1 MKEVA
6 ERRQVF
12 SSKRL
17 CFICGKSGHV
27 APKCRSPVKCAKCG
41 SKHHTSLCD
50 KPKPPTVVNPVEDGG
65 NQAGSLMCS
74 QANDGGVVTHPVVV
88 VVAGGVKCR
97 ALLDSGSGANYS
109 SSKLLALIGSKPI
122 RHEEKD
128 IDMLMDTVKK
138 KVEIHKV
145 TIASTDGSFEIKR
158 EVSKVEKDV
167 LLKLPNPRYEAMI
180 KRYSHFEGITME
192 DTDTKDELPIHMVLG
207 TGVGSNIKMKVLPR
221 IGNVDEPIA
230 EQTRF
235 GWVIQSPGKELD
247 TTLLLA
253 HSSVID
259 HEQLC
264 RLDVLGL
271 EDRPEKD
278 QATVYD
284 EFKEQ
289 LGRGEDGRYET
300 DLMWKASHPPL
311 ENNEG
316 TSLGRLGSLLNRLQ
330 KNPKQ
335 FEEYD
340 QKIRSQ
346 LAEGIVEVAPKVA
359 TGKEFY
365 IPHKAVIK
373 EEAEST
379 KLRVVYDCSSRPN
392 SSCPSINE
400 CLESG
405 PSLYNKLR
413 DILVRNRML
422 PIALTG
428 DMKEAFLQ
436 IRVREHERD
445 ALRFHWIEDR
455 ETIKRIVL

>member
-1 MKEVA
+1 
-6 ERRQVF
+6 
-12 SSKRL
+12 
-17 CFICGKSGHV
+17 
-27 APKCRSPVKCAKCG
+27 
-41 SKHHTSLCD
+41 
-50 KPKPPTVVNPVEDGG
+50 
-65 NQAGSLMCS
+65 
-74 QANDGGVVTHPVVV
+74 
-88 VVAGGVKCR
+88 
-97 ALLDSGSGANYS
+97 
-109 SSKLLALIGSKPI
+109 
-122 RHEEKD
+122 
-128 IDMLMDTVKK
+128 MLMDTVKK
-138 KVEIHKV
+138 KIEIHKLK
-145 TIASTDGSFEIKR
+145 IASTDGSFEITR

-180 KRYSHFEGITME
+180 KKYPHFEGITME

-207 TGVGSNIKMKVLPR
+207 TGVCSNIKMKVLPR
-221 IGNVDEPIA
+221 IGNPDEPIA

-247 TTLLLA
+247 TNLLMA

-316 TSLGRLGSLLNRLQ
+316 TSLGRLSTLLNRLQ

-340 QKIRSQ
+340 EKIRSQ
-346 LAEGIVEVAPKVA
+346 LEEGIVEVAPEVA
-359 TGKEFY
+359 TEKEFY

-392 SSCPSINE
+392 SSSPSIND

-422 PIALTG
+422 PVALTG
-428 DMKEAFLQ
+428 DMKQAFLQ
-436 IRVREHERD
+436 IRIREHERD

-455 ETIKRIVL
+455 ETLKRMVLRFTRPLFGLIQSPFILGAVVESHLEASRDEFPVTVEEVKDNI